1 MLVQKPPRLIDGVLC
16 LLLTLSGFNSSGQS
30 DTLLVCYYNQNPYA
44 YAEGSAIKGVE
55 IEIIQEFVLWLHE
68 KKGGKLE
75 LKYSAYD
82 SFEDFYFSFKRV
94 ATANRIGLGS
104 VIINPERTKDI
115 DFTVP
120 YLSAVSFL
128 ITNGLCPDIKTKSPT
143 AILQALGSMT
153 AVTMKNTSLHKY
165 VLALKKDYLKT
176 LAIAFE
182 MDENAILDDIT
193 KNPLHFG
200 YVNSLTFWY
209 YLRKYPQKFL
219 KMQKALNQA
228 TQQLG
233 FILPKES
240 PHKALFDEFFAAP
253 GGFKFS
259 PQYKALLEK
268 HLGAFMAEG
277 SAVK

>member
-1 MLVQKPPRLIDGVLC
+1 MLVQKPPRLINGVLC

-128 ITNGLCPDIKTKSPT
+128 ITNGLCPQIKTKSPT

-153 AVTMKNTSLHKY
+153 AVTMKNTSLHK
-165 VLALKKDYLKT
+165 
-176 LAIAFE
+176 
-182 MDENAILDDIT
+182 
-193 KNPLHFG
+193 
-200 YVNSLTFWY
+200 
-209 YLRKYPQKFL
+209 
-219 KMQKALNQA
+219 
-228 TQQLG
+228 
-233 FILPKES
+233 
-240 PHKALFDEFFAAP
+240 
-253 GGFKFS
+253 
-259 PQYKALLEK
+259 
-268 HLGAFMAEG
+268 
-277 SAVK
+277 